1 MNYTYTKGP
10 KLVMTLNCT
19 EAGGGGEEG
28 EVKVE
33 LVLNIRVNIVKI

>member
-1 MNYTYTKGP
+1 MPILKCP

-33 LVLNIRVNIVKI
+33 LVLNIRVNMVEKW